1 MTKMKAAVVH
11 SFGQPLT
18 IEEVDVPA
26 GPAGQ
31 VLGFC
36 CDSAAGCGKIRR
48 RQWIRKPASRTC
60 LLRTRLD
67 L

>member
-26 GPAGQ
+26 VPAGQ
-31 VLGFC
+31 VLV
-36 CDSAAGCGKIRR
+36 KVV
-48 RQWIRKPASRTC
+48 ASGVVTPTC
-60 LLRTRLD
+60 TRLMATGR
-67 L
+67 